1 MSPLFENMKNVN
13 NKDNTNNTAQRRQSL
28 MLYRTISVIRVIS
41 VLCLAIAGNVKRLWN
56 ELQTKALE
64 RSSTDDDVH
73 ILRSQGYLVD
83 ALRHLW
89 IVPCDAT
96 DDAVDVQ
103 LVDDPEGTMQVVL
116 VLATSLD
123 ANGVALDV
131 NQSSID
137 LFRIRNLGI
146 RYVRLVACATGVDD
160 A

>member
-1 MSPLFENMKNVN
+1 MSPLFENMKNMN
-13 NKDNTNNTAQRRQSL
+13 NKGNTNNTAQRRQSL

-116 VLATSLD
+116 VLAPSLD
-123 ANGVALDV
+123 ADRMAFDID
-131 NQSSID
+131 QPPID
-137 LFRIRNLGI
+137 LFRVGNLGV
-146 RYVRLVACATGVDD
+146 RYTCFIACATSVDD